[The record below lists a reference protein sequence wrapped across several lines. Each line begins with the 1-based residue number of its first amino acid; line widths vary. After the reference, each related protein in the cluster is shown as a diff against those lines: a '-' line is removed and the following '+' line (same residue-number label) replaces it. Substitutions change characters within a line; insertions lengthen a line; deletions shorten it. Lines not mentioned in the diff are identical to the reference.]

1 MNPNKRQSSC
11 PSIGSHKSDAHD
23 QTSSVARM
31 QTCDKASSIIYTSLR
46 FWLETN
52 NAFKRETVGNLF
64 VRKSNLGTISIFQG
78 RHLQREYRIQRLH
91 QNLCRIWLQSRE
103 LSRLA
108 FTILSAS
115 SLWSNYNLSQMKTC
129 ILVFPLC
136 HGTSCLPFLL
146 ILQGPYLPWLIPVFP
161 SRQLCLCSL

>member
-1 MNPNKRQSSC
+1 MNGSHFRSTPHHVNLSRRQSSC
-11 PSIGSHKSDAHD
+11 PLIWSHESDAHD
-23 QTSSVARM
+23 QTSTVARM

-64 VRKSNLGTISIFQG
+64 VWKSHLGTISIFQG
-78 RHLQREYRIQRLH
+78 WHLRREYRIQRLH

-108 FTILSAS
+108 FIIPLCFWAYFFRPLPKILF
-115 SLWSNYNLSQMKTC
+115 NT
-129 ILVFPLC
+129 FPLK
-136 HGTSCLPFLL
+136 SVSKFLL
-146 ILQGPYLPWLIPVFP
+146 LK
-161 SRQLCLCSL
+161 

>member
-108 FTILSAS
+108 FTI
-115 SLWSNYNLSQMKTC
+115 
-129 ILVFPLC
+129 PLC
-136 HGTSCLPFLL
+136 FWAYFFRPLPKILLNTFLL
-146 ILQGPYLPWLIPVFP
+146 KSVSRFLLLIIKNQALF
-161 SRQLCLCSL
+161 